1 MINNYPQISSSKIYT
16 IGMFLL
22 LFISSCKEGELL
34 PNSAPETEI
43 SIESINLSG
52 DNRLN
57 STVNLTWFGTDIDG
71 YVQYYEIRIGDNDWV
86 KTQTQDSIFLF
97 DIEPDQDSTDID
109 FYVRAVDNE
118 GVDDPTPA
126 YLKVPLKNST
136 PEVYFEE
143 ASLPLDTTNLV
154 ITFRYMASD
163 PDGDETLKKGFIR
176 ANEGS
181 WSEID
186 LNQKLLSLLPV
197 NPSENGFGSAEVYYG
212 LQNNSSIT
220 LDGFN
225 NGGENIIQLKVEDI
239 ANTSSVI
246 DSTPPIFVWGQTSDL
261 LVVGG
266 HNTQIDREY
275 QELVNNNY
283 TSADFVNYAKN
294 GGLNQPKFW
303 NPNFRLLSEQY
314 DKVFFHTDEGNF
326 SNPLTGADGKLLDF
340 AAPII
345 QELIDNQKKVLIST
359 AFATGTSIDIIGG
372 ILSIDSFTSSR
383 GQAFFVNDS
392 FAVSSI
398 DGFPDLQPTNFLLA
412 IDPFYYGQEAEA
424 LYEAQLTP
432 NGGWTGPKT
441 IAIQRKSTEGNVNLV
456 LFTVELHKLDKLSSN
471 QNQLI
476 SKIFNETF
484 NW

>member
-1 MINNYPQISSSKIYT
+1 MISRYPQITISKTSFIYLV
-16 IGMFLL
+16 LL
-22 LFISSCKEGELL
+22 LFVASCKEGEPL
-34 PNSAPETEI
+34 PNSAPETKL

-52 DNRLN
+52 ENRLN
-57 STVNLTWFGTDIDG
+57 STVKLSWFGTDIDG
-71 YVQYYEIRIGDNDWV
+71 YVQYYEIRIGDKDWV
-86 KTQTQDSIFLF
+86 KTQTQDSVFLF
-97 DIEPDQDSTDID
+97 DIEPNQDSTDVD

-118 GVDDPTPA
+118 GHEDPTPA
-126 YLKVPLKNST
+126 YLKIPLKNST
-136 PEVYFEE
+136 PEVTFDE

-176 ANEGS
+176 ANEGE
-181 WSEID
+181 WAEID
-186 LNQKLLSLLPV
+186 LNQKLVSLLPTSPTEV
-197 NPSENGFGSAEVYYG
+197 GIGQANVYYG
-212 LQNNSSIT
+212 IEDESALTI
-220 LDGFN
+220 DGFN
-225 NGGENIIQLKVEDI
+225 NGGDNIIQLRVEDI
-239 ANTSSVI
+239 ANTSSSI
-246 DSTPPIFVWGQTSDL
+246 DSTASIFVRSQTSDL
-261 LVVGG
+261 LVIGG
-266 HNTQIDREY
+266 HNVQIDKKY

-283 TSADFVNYAKN
+283 TSADFVNYALN

-326 SNPLTGADGKLLDF
+326 SNPLTGEDGKLLDF

-345 QELIDNQKKVLIST
+345 QELIDNQKKVLVST
-359 AFATGTSIDIIGG
+359 AFATGTNIDIIGG
-372 ILSIDSFTSSR
+372 VLSIDSFTASR

-392 FAVSSI
+392 FAKSTI

-412 IDPFYYGQEAEA
+412 VDPFYHSQESEV
-424 LYEAQLTP
+424 LYAAQLTP
-432 NGGWTGPKT
+432 NGGWYGPRT
-441 IAIQRKSTEGNVNLV
+441 IAIQRKSTDGNVNLV
-456 LFTVELHKLDKLSSN
+456 LFTVELHKLDKLATN

>member
-1 MINNYPQISSSKIYT
+1 MINYYPQITSSKIHNT
-16 IGMFLL
+16 IMVL
-22 LFISSCKEGELL
+22 LFFIASCKEGEPL
-34 PNSAPETEI
+34 PNSAPETQM

-71 YVQYYEIRIGDNDWV
+71 YVQYYEIRVGDKDWV

-97 DIEPDQDSTDID
+97 DIEPNQDSTDID

-118 GVDDPTPA
+118 GVEDPTPA

-181 WSEID
+181 WTEID
-186 LNQKLLSLLPV
+186 LNQKLVSLLPV
-197 NPSENGFGSAEVYYG
+197 NPSEIGVGSAKVYYG
-212 LQNNSSIT
+212 LENESSLSI
-220 LDGFN
+220 DGFN
-225 NGGENIIQLKVEDI
+225 NGGKNIIQLKVEDI
-239 ANTSSVI
+239 ANTSSEI
-246 DSTPPIFVWGQTSDL
+246 DSTPPIFVWSQTSDL

-266 HNTQIDREY
+266 HNNRIEKEY
-275 QELVNNNY
+275 QTLVNNNY
-283 TSADFVNYAKN
+283 ASADFVNYAKN

-303 NPNFRLLSEQY
+303 NPDFRLLSEQY

-345 QELIDNQKKVLIST
+345 QELIDNQKKIFVST
-359 AFATGTSIDIIGG
+359 AFATGTNIDIIGG
-372 ILSIDSFTSSR
+372 VLSIDSFTSSR
-383 GQAFFVNDS
+383 GQAFFENDS
-392 FAVSSI
+392 FAKSKV

-412 IDPFYYGQEAEA
+412 IDPFYYSQEAEV

-441 IAIQRKSTEGNVNLV
+441 IAIQRKSTGGNVNLV